1 MFELPEAKRV
11 RRADLNAWGDSAGS
25 ESNDEGYDVALQARL
40 NAQIARS
47 LGLDES
53 YGQAR
58 DLAATPSHLPGCQSD
73 RVDADVEA
81 DVEADIEEEEDAGN
95 EEFAFRLFSS
105 TRPSQKIVLEEDTG
119 PKGDGG
125 LVRPRPL
132 SHYMVTNL
140 TPNQKHQY
148 AFAAMSGDEVL
159 ARSKDR
165 AWGLEVPWKVTKI
178 AVTRKRKPGES
189 TCTAE
194 DEMARKKKP
203 RPGKKQR
210 ILLRKRAKTDEN
222 RKQAEAQKLLQKE
235 EHSKDKKKRMNRLKK
250 LRKRAKNKEM
260 KLAAKDGGAGAGESG
275 SDDDDSEGS
284 D

>member
-11 RRADLNAWGDSAGS
+11 RRADPNAWGDSAGS
-25 ESNDEGYDVALQARL
+25 ESDGEGYDVELQAKL

-53 YGQAR
+53 HSQAW
-58 DLAATPSHLPGCQSD
+58 DVTSTPSHFQRHHQPDLMD
-73 RVDADVEA
+73 VEVEVEVEVDA
-81 DVEADIEEEEDAGN
+81 EEEGAGN
-95 EEFAFRLFSS
+95 EEFAFRMFSS
-105 TRPSQKIVLEEDTG
+105 TQPSQKVVLEEDTG
-119 PKGDGG
+119 PKGVGG
-125 LVRPRPL
+125 FAHPRPL
-132 SHYMVTNL
+132 SYYMLTNL
-140 TPNQKHQY
+140 TSNQKQQY

-165 AWGLEVPWKVTKI
+165 PWGLEQPWKVTKI
-178 AVTRKRKPGES
+178 AVTRKRKPEESVCMVEGE
-189 TCTAE
+189 TE
-194 DEMARKKKP
+194 KKKKKP

-210 ILLRKRAKTDEN
+210 ILLRNRAKADEE
-222 RKQAEAQKLLQKE
+222 RKRAEAQKLLDKE

-260 KLAAKDGGAGAGESG
+260 KLATKDGEAGGAGESG
-275 SDDDDSEGS
+275 DDSEGS

>member
-25 ESNDEGYDVALQARL
+25 ESDDDGCDVELQARL

-58 DLAATPSHLPGCQSD
+58 DLAATPAHLPGRQSD
-73 RVDADVEA
+73 RVDAKVEA
-81 DVEADIEEEEDAGN
+81 NVKEEEDAGN

-105 TRPSQKIVLEEDTG
+105 TQPSQKIVLEEDTG

-132 SHYMVTNL
+132 SYYMVTNL
-140 TPNQKHQY
+140 TPDQKHQY

-159 ARSKDR
+159 AGSKDR

-189 TCTAE
+189 TCMAE

-203 RPGKKQR
+203 KPGKQQR
-210 ILLRKRAKTDEN
+210 ILLRKRAKTDEE